1 MSIVPPGRERPTK
14 PCPVWST
21 SAHQESAMDPNVP
34 QPLAA
39 TREITRD
46 MREFFQ
52 WAVHADHPLREVETT
67 LPADLEAA
75 VAWVAQKGP
84 AVTQWRCDQMLKF
97 ERISESLRPYSDMLM
112 SGVDERVAW
121 AAGDWCRCAE
131 PCWCAKAHP
140 ALLMALVDALEW
152 PDVGFPVRHCLTG
165 ADVIGEAPDSGL
177 WRLKS
182 DSRLE
187 ADRTHKPMLSKHA
200 LYAGANRGTGDDVLP
215 NSEWNM
221 RAVAG
226 RRKAMAR
233 ARAAG
238 GAEFAAMQAVWDSS
252 MAEVDSPW
260 TGPGEESAKHRET
273 QKRRGT
279 STKHTIGE
287 VDAMFGRNGWR
298 AIVRHGVEQGE
309 HEDGSPKIRPVD
321 DASGNHT
328 NSAHHTREQ
337 MTLPTVSWM
346 ATIGRALCA
355 HGVRGAIG
363 GGCDDESDAYRNSAT
378 RQPEFTVVVVPD
390 PTTGEVYAFIPR
402 GHNFGL
408 GSAPNTYSAK
418 PEFVCAVARRL
429 FAAIVD
435 HYVDDYASC
444 EPQFALG
451 PTRHH
456 AVKALRRP
464 ASTQGVLFMTAY
476 VLGAPV
482 SAAKHQPWSQTP
494 EFIGVVTDMTDI
506 HRDAIRLWCKPATR
520 EKVSRM
526 IAGYMEPGASM
537 TPGQAASLH
546 GKCGWAMLRARMG
559 RSALSALINRQ
570 YHSHGNRG
578 VGETLRRS
586 MAVLLDIFTDDTPVV
601 LPTRPRP
608 RQQPVV
614 ILTDASYEEAA
625 PGRPHGSGH
634 LGQVVWIPDDG
645 RGPPPC
651 ENSTPWRRQTVQ
663 SPVGGRAVDGWL
675 SHAAMEAP
683 AELLAWSAEFKDK
696 ETYIVLLELV
706 AMASAYVGDIAEAF
720 RGRDVL
726 HFADNQSANGGL
738 VKGRSPAPDLNTIIG
753 ETHDRWADLDIRPWV
768 EYVRS
773 EANVADLPSRGAGA
787 DVGAALHM
795 ITRSTAYLLPEL
807 VKRRL

>member
-1 MSIVPPGRERPTK
+1 MG
-14 PCPVWST
+14 
-21 SAHQESAMDPNVP
+21 PNVS
-34 QPLAA
+34 
-39 TREITRD
+39 R
-46 MREFFQ
+46 
-52 WAVHADHPLREVETT
+52 
-67 LPADLEAA
+67 
-75 VAWVAQKGP
+75 
-84 AVTQWRCDQMLKF
+84 WRRDQMEKF
-97 ERISESLRPYSDMLM
+97 ERISESLRPYSDRLM

-121 AAGDWCRCAE
+121 AAGDWCRCSH

-152 PDVGFPVRHCLTG
+152 PDVGFPARHCLTG

-182 DSRLE
+182 DDRLK
-187 ADRTHKPMLSKHA
+187 ADRTHKPMLTKHE
-200 LYAGANRGTGDDVLP
+200 LYAGASREPGKEVLP

-221 RAVAG
+221 RAIAG
-226 RRKAMAR
+226 RRNAMAR
-233 ARAAG
+233 ASEVG
-238 GAEFAAMQAVWDSS
+238 GAELTAMQAVWDSS

-260 TGPGEESAKHRET
+260 AGPGEEPVKHRET

-279 STKHTIGE
+279 STRHTIGE
-287 VDAMFGRNGWR
+287 VDAMFGKNGWR

-328 NSAHHTREQ
+328 NSAHHTCEQ

-355 HGVRGAIG
+355 HGVRDPIG

-390 PTTGEVYAFIPR
+390 PSTGEVYAFIPR

-451 PTRHH
+451 PARQHV
-456 AVKALRRP
+456 VKALRRP
-464 ASTQGVLFMTAY
+464 SSTQGVLFMAAY
-476 VLGAPV
+476 MLGAPV
-482 SAAKHQPWSQTP
+482 SAMKHQPWSQRP

-520 EKVSRM
+520 EKVSRL
-526 IAGYMEPGASM
+526 IAGYMRPGADM

-559 RSALSALINRQ
+559 RSALGALITRQ
-570 YHSHGNRG
+570 YRSHGERR
-578 VGETLRRS
+578 VDDALRRA
-586 MAVLLDIFTDDTPVV
+586 MAVLRDIFASDTPVV

-608 RQQPVV
+608 WQAPVV
-614 ILTDASYEEAA
+614 ILTDASYEEAG
-625 PGRPHGSGH
+625 PGRPHGSGC
-634 LGQVVWIPDDG
+634 LGQVIWIPDDG
-645 RGPPPC
+645 RGPPPGG
-651 ENSTPWRRQTVQ
+651 NLRPWRRQAVR
-663 SPVGGRAVDGWL
+663 SPVGGRTIDGWL

-683 AELLAWSAEFKDK
+683 AELLAWSAEFKTK

-706 AMASAYVGDIAEAF
+706 AMAAAYAGDIAEMF

-738 VKGRSPAPDLNTIIG
+738 VKGRSPAPDLNAIIG
-753 ETHDRWADLDIRPWV
+753 ETHDRWAILDIRPWV
-768 EYVRS
+768 DYVRS

-807 VKRRL
+807 VKQRL